1 MTDNGPGP
9 QAQLQTQSNP
19 TQLAVRRPPQ
29 GLMPQTFEG
38 WKELAVFAS
47 QSGMVPKEL
56 TNNPGGCLIA
66 MQFGSSLGLDPLQ
79 SLQSVMVVNGR
90 PAIFG
95 DATLAVCM
103 AHPQWHAPSFRE
115 WFEGQGEQYTA
126 CCSVGRFGY
135 AEPTVGRFSVAD
147 AIRAGLWGKAGP
159 WTFYPQRMLQMR
171 ARAFAL
177 RNLYADALR
186 GIAIVEEVQ
195 DIDPPRSVPT
205 AAISLKETDRPPG
218 MPFVAGGAL
227 VRPPAPPPNRADAI
241 AQSLAAQMP
250 KSPEQPTVAEVA
262 VDVTPQPSQGSL
274 PASAPSAT

>member
-1 MTDNGPGP
+1 
-9 QAQLQTQSNP
+9 
-19 TQLAVRRPPQ
+19 
-29 GLMPQTFEG
+29 
-38 WKELAVFAS
+38 
-47 QSGMVPKEL
+47 MVPKEL

-126 CCSVGRFGY
+126 CCRVGRFGY
-135 AEPTVGRFSVAD
+135 VEPTVGRFSVAD
-147 AIRAGLWGKAGP
+147 AVRADLWGKSGP

-195 DIDPPRSVPT
+195 DIDPPKMVENRAAQLVPAQASGLPSGQT
-205 AAISLKETDRPPG
+205 PAGPP
-218 MPFVAGGAL
+218 P
-227 VRPPAPPPNRADAI
+227 PPPNRADAI
-241 AQSLAAQMP
+241 AQTLAAQMP
-250 KSPEQPTVAEVA
+250 KSPEQPTATTA
-262 VDVTPQPSQGSL
+262 DVTATDATVVVPPPPATVPYAP
-274 PASAPSAT
+274 PASALLST

>member
-1 MTDNGPGP
+1 MTGNNGYIAQP
-9 QAQLQTQSNP
+9 QPEPKAQSNP
-19 TQLAVRRPPQ
+19 NQLAVRRPPQ

-103 AHPQWHAPSFRE
+103 AHRHWHAPSFRE
-115 WFEGQGEQYTA
+115 WFEGQGEQYAA

-135 AEPTVGRFSVAD
+135 AEPTIGRFSVAD
-147 AIRAGLWGKAGP
+147 AIRAGLWGKSGP

-195 DIDPPRSVPT
+195 DIEPPRLIPSVE
-205 AAISLKETDRPPG
+205 K
-218 MPFVAGGAL
+218 
-227 VRPPAPPPNRADAI
+227 PA
-241 AQSLAAQMP
+241 Q
-250 KSPEQPTVAEVA
+250 
-262 VDVTPQPSQGSL
+262 
-274 PASAPSAT
+274 PASAQILAQTSGGPPPPPPSPRH

>member
-1 MTDNGPGP
+1 MSSTDT
-9 QAQLQTQSNP
+9 TQP
-19 TQLAVRRPPQ
+19 TTPPANQLAVRRPPQ
-29 GLMPQTFEG
+29 GLMPQTFDG

-56 TNNPGGCLIA
+56 VNNPGGCLIA

-95 DATLAVCM
+95 DATLAICM

-115 WFEGQGEQYTA
+115 WFEGQGEQYSA
-126 CCSVGRFGY
+126 CCQVGRFGY

-147 AIRAGLWGKAGP
+147 AIRAGLWGKSGP

-186 GIAIVEEVQ
+186 GIAIAEEVQ
-195 DIDPPRSVPT
+195 DIEPRVLVTGTPVMAPSQAMPT
-205 AAISLKETDRPPG
+205 AI
-218 MPFVAGGAL
+218 
-227 VRPPAPPPNRADAI
+227 PAPPPSRAEAI
-241 AQSLAAQMP
+241 AQTLA
-250 KSPEQPTVAEVA
+250 SR
-262 VDVTPQPSQGSL
+262 VTPPEAIDATFDLVPDAKPPPNPAADGTQGSL
-274 PASAPSAT
+274 PLTPAPLS

>member
-1 MTDNGPGP
+1 
-9 QAQLQTQSNP
+9 
-19 TQLAVRRPPQ
+19 
-29 GLMPQTFEG
+29 MPQTFEG

-56 TNNPGGCLIA
+56 VNNPGGCLIA

-115 WFEGQGEQYTA
+115 WFEGQGELYSA
-126 CCSVGRFGY
+126 CCQVGRFGY

-147 AIRAGLWGKAGP
+147 AIRAGLWGKSGP

-195 DIDPPRSVPT
+195 DVEPQRIVIPIVDKPAPFAT
-205 AAISLKETDRPPG
+205 GQAA
-218 MPFVAGGAL
+218 AG
-227 VRPPAPPPNRADAI
+227 PPAPPPNRAEAI
-241 AQSLAAQMP
+241 AQTLASRVAAPSMAP
-250 KSPEQPTVAEVA
+250 TTIDAEEIPTVDESQPTTVMSGQQGLLP
-262 VDVTPQPSQGSL
+262 VTPTPL
-274 PASAPSAT
+274 K